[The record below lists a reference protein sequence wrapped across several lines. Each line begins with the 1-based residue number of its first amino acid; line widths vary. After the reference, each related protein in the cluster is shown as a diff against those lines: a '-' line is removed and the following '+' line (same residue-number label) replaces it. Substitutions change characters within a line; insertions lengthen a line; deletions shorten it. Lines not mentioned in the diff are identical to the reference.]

1 MTEATPQAPSFS
13 LQDLENAVK
22 VIDAACTR
30 GAFRGEEMSGVGA
43 VRDKL
48 VSFIVA
54 SQPKAE
60 GEEAT
65 AEEAA
70 PAPAAK
76 KPAAAKKAKA

>member
-1 MTEATPQAPSFS
+1 MTEANPTPQAPNFS

-22 VIDAACTR
+22 VIDAACAR

-48 VSFIVA
+48 VAFITA
-54 SQPKAE
+54 SAPQANAE
-60 GEEAT
+60 GEEV

-70 PAPAAK
+70 KTVKKAAP
-76 KPAAAKKAKA
+76 KKAKA